1 MASKI
6 SHFLK
11 NVSLQWLGH
20 SHFECNNN
28 QNSLKVLAKYA
39 CFMMLTRNVK
49 IMLSRQIG
57 FRKKQFDKL
66 LITENLQPIFINK
79 HLSLNIDQAH
89 NYLKSELYFLIVEN
103 FVCHVS
109 INAHTNIQ
117 MSTEGPLLYLQI
129 GYTTMLIHY
138 LQ

>member
-1 MASKI
+1 M
-6 SHFLK
+6 
-11 NVSLQWLGH
+11 
-20 SHFECNNN
+20 
-28 QNSLKVLAKYA
+28 LAKYA

-49 IMLSRQIG
+49 VMLSRQIG

-103 FVCHVS
+103 FV
-109 INAHTNIQ
+109 
-117 MSTEGPLLYLQI
+117 
-129 GYTTMLIHY
+129 
-138 LQ
+138 